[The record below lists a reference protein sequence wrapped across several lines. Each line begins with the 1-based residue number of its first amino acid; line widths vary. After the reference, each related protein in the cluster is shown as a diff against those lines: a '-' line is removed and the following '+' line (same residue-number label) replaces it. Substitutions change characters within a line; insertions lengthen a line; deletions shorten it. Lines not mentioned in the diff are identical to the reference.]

1 MQEKANKPALR
12 FKGFDEV
19 WEQRKL
25 GEITSKIGSGK
36 TPSGGGKAYVK
47 TGIPLIR
54 SQNVHDD
61 MIDFSDIVFINDEI
75 NKSMENSIV
84 TINDVL
90 LNITG
95 ASIGRSAVYKST
107 EPANVNQHVCIIRPV
122 SRYCS
127 DFIQLHISS
136 ERGQKQIELSQA
148 GGAREGLN
156 FQQIGK
162 FKFFFPSYEEQVKIG
177 EYFGKVNNLIT
188 LHQRKYT
195 KLVNIK
201 KAMLEKMFPKNGEDV
216 PEIRFA
222 GFTDPWEQR
231 KFKDIA
237 GTRRGLTYKPTDI
250 TDRGIRVLR
259 SSNINEDCFEI
270 HDDDVLVNEDVVN
283 IPYAKN
289 GDILITSANGS
300 SKLIGKHA
308 IIHDIQE
315 KSTVPGGFML
325 IASSDEP
332 EFINASMSSPWYT
345 KFINVFVSGGNGSI
359 GNLSKV
365 DLDEQYILVPC
376 KEEREK
382 IGSYFSNLDNLI
394 TLHQR
399 KLEKL
404 QHIKK
409 ACLEKMFV

>member
-1 MQEKANKPALR
+1 MDLLYVWLFA
-12 FKGFDEV
+12 

-188 LHQRKYT
+188 LHQREY
-195 KLVNIK
+195 IC
-201 KAMLEKMFPKNGEDV
+201 FKNG
-216 PEIRFA
+216 
-222 GFTDPWEQR
+222 G
-231 KFKDIA
+231 
-237 GTRRGLTYKPTDI
+237 
-250 TDRGIRVLR
+250 
-259 SSNINEDCFEI
+259 
-270 HDDDVLVNEDVVN
+270 
-283 IPYAKN
+283 
-289 GDILITSANGS
+289 
-300 SKLIGKHA
+300 KL
-308 IIHDIQE
+308 
-315 KSTVPGGFML
+315 
-325 IASSDEP
+325 
-332 EFINASMSSPWYT
+332 
-345 KFINVFVSGGNGSI
+345 
-359 GNLSKV
+359 
-365 DLDEQYILVPC
+365 C
-376 KEEREK
+376 
-382 IGSYFSNLDNLI
+382 
-394 TLHQR
+394 
-399 KLEKL
+399 
-404 QHIKK
+404 
-409 ACLEKMFV
+409 

>member
-1 MQEKANKPALR
+1 MQEKTNKPALR
-12 FKGFDEV
+12 FKGFDED

-25 GEITSKIGSGK
+25 DILADVRDGTHDSPQYVVSGCPFITSK
-36 TPSGGGKAYVK
+36 
-47 TGIPLIR
+47 
-54 SQNVHDD
+54 NVHDGIID
-61 MIDFSDIVFINDEI
+61 LENIQYISQKDFEKINQRSKVDQNDILIGMIGTIGNIALVRDKRPNFAIKNIALVKDIGKVFYLYLYHYLE
-75 NKSMENSIV
+75 SPSIV
-84 TINDVL
+84 EQFEHGSDGGTQKFIALNKVRNLSISLPSEIEQKTIGVFLEILD
-90 LNITG
+90 T
-95 ASIGRSAVYKST
+95 
-107 EPANVNQHVCIIRPV
+107 
-122 SRYCS
+122 
-127 DFIQLHISS
+127 
-136 ERGQKQIELSQA
+136 
-148 GGAREGLN
+148 
-156 FQQIGK
+156 
-162 FKFFFPSYEEQVKIG
+162 
-177 EYFGKVNNLIT
+177 LIT

-201 KAMLEKMFPKNGEDV
+201 KSMLEKMFPKNGEDV

-250 TDRGIRVLR
+250 TDSGIRVLR
-259 SSNINEDCFEI
+259 SSNINEDYFEI
-270 HDDDVLVNEDVVN
+270 HADDVLVNEDVVN

-345 KFINVFVSGGNGSI
+345 KFINVFVSGGNGAI
-359 GNLSKV
+359 GNLSKA

-376 KEEREK
+376 KEERKK
-382 IGSYFSNLDNLI
+382 IGSHFSSLDNLI

>member
-1 MQEKANKPALR
+1 MQEKTNKPALR
-12 FKGFDEV
+12 FKGFDE
-19 WEQRKL
+19 
-25 GEITSKIGSGK
+25 
-36 TPSGGGKAYVK
+36 
-47 TGIPLIR
+47 
-54 SQNVHDD
+54 D
-61 MIDFSDIVFINDEI
+61 
-75 NKSMENSIV
+75 
-84 TINDVL
+84 
-90 LNITG
+90 
-95 ASIGRSAVYKST
+95 
-107 EPANVNQHVCIIRPV
+107 
-122 SRYCS
+122 
-127 DFIQLHISS
+127 
-136 ERGQKQIELSQA
+136 
-148 GGAREGLN
+148 
-156 FQQIGK
+156 
-162 FKFFFPSYEEQVKIG
+162 
-177 EYFGKVNNLIT
+177 
-188 LHQRKYT
+188 
-195 KLVNIK
+195 
-201 KAMLEKMFPKNGEDV
+201 
-216 PEIRFA
+216 
-222 GFTDPWEQR
+222 WEQR

-250 TDRGIRVLR
+250 TDSGIRVLR
-259 SSNINEDCFEI
+259 SSNINEDYFEI
-270 HDDDVLVNEDVVN
+270 HADDVLVNEDVVN

-345 KFINVFVSGGNGSI
+345 KFINVFVSGGNGAI
-359 GNLSKV
+359 GNLSKA

-376 KEEREK
+376 KEERKK
-382 IGSYFSNLDNLI
+382 IGSHFSSLDNLITLHQRKYTKLVNIKKSMLEKMFPKNGEDVPEIRFAGFTDPWEQRKLDILADVRDGTHDSPQYVVSGCPFITSKNVHDGIIDLENIQYISQKDFEKINQRSKVDQNDILIGMIGTIGNIALVRDKRPNFAIKNIALVKDIGKVFYLYLYHYLESPSIVEQFEHGSDGGTQKFIALNKVRNLSISLPSEIEQKTIGVFLEILDTLI

>member
-1 MQEKANKPALR
+1 MGEEMHEKKRVPA
-12 FKGFDEV
+12 
-19 WEQRKL
+19 
-25 GEITSKIGSGK
+25 
-36 TPSGGGKAYVK
+36 
-47 TGIPLIR
+47 
-54 SQNVHDD
+54 
-61 MIDFSDIVFINDEI
+61 
-75 NKSMENSIV
+75 
-84 TINDVL
+84 
-90 LNITG
+90 
-95 ASIGRSAVYKST
+95 
-107 EPANVNQHVCIIRPV
+107 
-122 SRYCS
+122 
-127 DFIQLHISS
+127 
-136 ERGQKQIELSQA
+136 
-148 GGAREGLN
+148 
-156 FQQIGK
+156 
-162 FKFFFPSYEEQVKIG
+162 
-177 EYFGKVNNLIT
+177 
-188 LHQRKYT
+188 
-195 KLVNIK
+195 
-201 KAMLEKMFPKNGEDV
+201 
-216 PEIRFA
+216 IRFA
-222 GFTDPWEQR
+222 GFTEPWEQR

-399 KLEKL
+399 KCDELKKVKKSLLQKMFPKEGSVVPAVRFAGFTEAWEQRELGNFIIEYTEVTTENNQYPALTSSRKGIFLQTDYFSGNQIASEDNTGYNIVPYGYFTYRHMSDDEIFYFNINNIVENGIVSTLYPVFTTNIELDSKYLQYQLNYGYEFAKFARLQKQGGSRTYMYLNKLKKLRITIPLSIKEQKSISKVLLELDRIITLHQRKL
-404 QHIKK
+404 DQLKMIKK
-409 ACLEKMFV
+409 SLLQQMFV